1 MVPEQTRSSS
11 GLSLDRGRGG
21 SLERGA
27 GGERVG
33 RTRCLGGL
41 QNFVVIRA
49 AHRDRRPS
57 PWMRQE
63 ARRSPG
69 HSAKGS
75 PCHMGC
81 LSGGLG
87 V

>member
-1 MVPEQTRSSS
+1 MVSEQMRSSS
-11 GLSLDRGRGG
+11 GLSLDRGCGG
-21 SLERGA
+21 SLKRGA
-27 GGERVG
+27 GGELVG
-33 RTRCLGGL
+33 RTRCLGEL

-49 AHRDRRPS
+49 AHRGRRPS

-75 PCHMGC
+75 LCHMGW